1 MLEHDSCERH
11 QMICLDTSLLH
22 LRGREGERERDEIS
36 HEFVELEYTLC
47 RVYSPQESRALVGVP
62 VIPTTMTFSSH
73 DLDSYVPEGSLL
85 LKRERERER
94 ERERVSQSVS
104 QMANLFY
111 EINSTYV
118 PMSVLV
124 VKVNERY
131 INFPFL

>member
-22 LRGREGERERDEIS
+22 LRGREGERERERERENEIS

-85 LKRERERER
+85 LKRGREG
-94 ERERVSQSVS
+94 ERERVSQSNGKPILRNKIYLRSNECVS
-104 QMANLFY
+104 S
-111 EINSTYV
+111 EG
-118 PMSVLV
+118 
-124 VKVNERY
+124 E
-131 INFPFL
+131 